1 MKNWYVYKGSGDY
14 FDSQNYRRIAK
25 GAIPSCIT
33 GCKIC
38 AVLLKDKSLTPR
50 KSFSN
55 KLMQYMIEAIA
66 TGLPQPDEIP
76 RVLLK
81 NC

>member
-1 MKNWYVYKGSGDY
+1 MKNWYVYKGNGDY

-38 AVLLKDKSLTPR
+38 AVLLKEKSLTPS

-66 TGLPQPDEIP
+66 TGLPQPDEKP
-76 RVLLK
+76 RVVLK

>member
-1 MKNWYVYKGSGDY
+1 MKNWYAYTGNGDY

-25 GAIPSCIT
+25 RTNPSCVN

-38 AVLLKDKSLTPR
+38 AVLLKDKSLTPS

-55 KLMQYMIEAIA
+55 KLVQEMINAIA
-66 TGLPQPDEIP
+66 TGLPQPCEMP
-76 RVLLK
+76 RVVMK